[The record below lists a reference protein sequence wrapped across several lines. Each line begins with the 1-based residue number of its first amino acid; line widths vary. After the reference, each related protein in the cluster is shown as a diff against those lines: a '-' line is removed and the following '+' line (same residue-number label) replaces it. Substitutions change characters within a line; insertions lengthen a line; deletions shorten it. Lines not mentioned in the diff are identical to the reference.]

1 MITSLPKLT
10 TEFIAQILPNESN
23 AKRVDEQRKDFYLRS
38 YPAIIEIAR
47 SKTLNT
53 ETRLLQLACATYGW
67 MPRIRISVWLELN
80 IDEIAAIQSHE
91 AACKSIEKLKVP
103 TINNSWVGTSKML
116 HFINPKHFPI
126 WDSRIA
132 GTLFGEGTNANS
144 KKRYQE
150 YCKKIQAW
158 NEEDAQYGVP
168 LANAIEKKYHYKP
181 NNLRC
186 IELAL
191 FSMSKG

>member
-1 MITSLPKLT
+1 M
-10 TEFIAQILPNESN
+10 PNESN

-67 MPRIRISVWLELN
+67 MPTIPKNLLPDIELGKFRL
-80 IDEIAAIQSHE
+80 DEVVALKSDGE
-91 AACKSIEKLKVP
+91 AREYIEARKKPL
-103 TINNSWVGTSKML
+103 INNSWIGTSKML

-144 KKRYQE
+144 KNRYQE
-150 YCKKIQAW
+150 YCKKIHAW
-158 NEEDAQYGVP
+158 NEEDPQYGVP
-168 LANAIEKKYHYKP
+168 LANAIEKEYRYKP

-191 FSMSKG
+191 FSMSQG